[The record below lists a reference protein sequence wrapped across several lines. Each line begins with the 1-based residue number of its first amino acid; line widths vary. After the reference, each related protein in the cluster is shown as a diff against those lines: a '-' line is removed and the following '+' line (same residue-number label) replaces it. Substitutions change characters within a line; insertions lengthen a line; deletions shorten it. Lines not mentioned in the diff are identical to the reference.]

1 MAPLLAL
8 MAQIQLNNGADTAI
22 ATFDP
27 YLPSLLPS
35 GISALARDA
44 LAHDPAI
51 VGWPTG
57 VLRSVLDVSQ
67 DGALVGRAVVETPLI
82 EVINTLKY
90 KPLGKTDELALCVA
104 ATAGMQCLPTL
115 HHPDAWHL
123 GLYSDTGSLL
133 PVANALAGKTG
144 YVVTPDYRGRKVV
157 AA

>member
-35 GISALARDA
+35 GIPRWRATLS
-44 LAHDPAI
+44 
-51 VGWPTG
+51 PTTQLLWDG
-57 VLRSVLDVSQ
+57 QRVVVLRSVLDVSQ
-67 DGALVGRAVVETPLI
+67 DGALAGRAVVETPLI

-104 ATAGMQCLPTL
+104 ATAGMQCLPTY
-115 HHPDAWHL
+115 P
-123 GLYSDTGSLL
+123 SSS
-133 PVANALAGKTG
+133 
-144 YVVTPDYRGRKVV
+144 
-157 AA
+157 